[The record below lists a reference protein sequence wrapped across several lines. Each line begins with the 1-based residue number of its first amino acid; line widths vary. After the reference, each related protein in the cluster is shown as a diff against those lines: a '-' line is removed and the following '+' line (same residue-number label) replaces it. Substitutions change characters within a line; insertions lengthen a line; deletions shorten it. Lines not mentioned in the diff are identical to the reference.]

1 MEYFESHAH
10 YDDKRFK
17 EDREDLLRELL
28 PACGVSHVINIGCD
42 VKSSE
47 MSVHMAEKYDY
58 IYAAVGVHPHELYDM
73 SSQTIDKLR
82 KLSEH
87 KKVVAI
93 GEIGLDYY
101 YDTHPR
107 EFQRF
112 WFIQQLRLAEETGL
126 PVVIHS
132 REASQDT
139 FDIIERSKVRRGSIH
154 CYSGSA
160 EMAKE
165 YVKMGFHIGVG
176 GVVTFPNAKKLVEVV
191 EAIPLE
197 SILIETDCPYLS
209 PAPNRGKRNDSR
221 NLKYVVDK
229 IAEIKGVTPE
239 KVAEITKNNAETLF
253 FK

>member
-1 MEYFESHAH
+1 
-10 YDDKRFK
+10 
-17 EDREDLLRELL
+17 
-28 PACGVSHVINIGCD
+28 
-42 VKSSE
+42 
-47 MSVHMAEKYDY
+47 MAEKYDY

-209 PAPNRGKRNDSR
+209 PVPNRGKRNDSR

-239 KVAEITKNNAETLF
+239 KVSEITKNNAMTLF

>member
-1 MEYFESHAH
+1 MKTDKYFFAV
-10 YDDKRFK
+10 
-17 EDREDLLRELL
+17 DLGATSGRTIIGTLNNNRIELEEL
-28 PACGVSHVINIGCD
+28 TPSDQAI
-42 VKSSE
+42 E
-47 MSVHMAEKYDY
+47 LAEKYDY

-93 GEIGLDYY
+93 GEIGLDYH

-191 EAIPLE
+191 
-197 SILIETDCPYLS
+197 
-209 PAPNRGKRNDSR
+209 
-221 NLKYVVDK
+221 
-229 IAEIKGVTPE
+229 
-239 KVAEITKNNAETLF
+239 
-253 FK
+253 

>member
-1 MEYFESHAH
+1 
-10 YDDKRFK
+10 
-17 EDREDLLRELL
+17 
-28 PACGVSHVINIGCD
+28 
-42 VKSSE
+42 
-47 MSVHMAEKYDY
+47 MAEKYDY

-209 PAPNRGKRNDSR
+209 PVPNRGKRNDSR

>member
-10 YDDKRFK
+10 YDDKRFR
-17 EDREDLLRELL
+17 EDREELLRELL

-47 MSVHMAEKYDY
+47 TSVRMAEKYDY

-197 SILIETDCPYLS
+197 NILIETDCPYLS
-209 PAPNRGKRNDSR
+209 PVPNRGKRNDSR
-221 NLKYVVDK
+221 NLKHIVDK

-253 FK
+253 LK

>member
-10 YDDKRFK
+10 YDDRRFK
-17 EDREDLLRELL
+17 HDREELLGELL
-28 PACGVSHVINIGCD
+28 PASGVSHIINIGCD

-47 MSVHMAEKYDY
+47 MSVRMADKYDY

-73 SSQTIDKLR
+73 SSQTIEKLR
-82 KLSEH
+82 KLSDH

-93 GEIGLDYY
+93 GEIGLDYH

-165 YVKMGFHIGVG
+165 YVKMGFHIGIG

-197 SILIETDCPYLS
+197 SILIETDCPYLA
-209 PAPNRGKRNDSR
+209 PAPNRGKRNDSA
-221 NLKYVVDK
+221 NLKYVVEK
-229 IAEIKGVTPE
+229 IAEIKGVTAE
-239 KVAEITKNNAETLF
+239 KVAEITKKNAEKLF
-253 FK
+253 LK

>member
-17 EDREDLLRELL
+17 EDREELLRELL

-191 EAIPLE
+191 EVIPLE

-229 IAEIKGVTPE
+229 IAEIKGVTSE

>member
-1 MEYFESHAH
+1 
-10 YDDKRFK
+10 
-17 EDREDLLRELL
+17 
-28 PACGVSHVINIGCD
+28 
-42 VKSSE
+42 
-47 MSVHMAEKYDY
+47 MADKYDY

-209 PAPNRGKRNDSR
+209 PVPNRGKRNDSR
-221 NLKYVVDK
+221 NLKHIVDK

-253 FK
+253 LK